1 MEWFYLSLLSL
12 FLFSLSSIAQ
22 RKLLR
27 DSVLNPVVFG
37 FIFQVSVGLFAIPM
51 FLIYKGTISV
61 SPIIWTYIIIAGI
74 LYSVSNFLL
83 YHAIKITEISRVSVI
98 GSSRSLWVLI
108 GSVFILGE
116 KITLSNFAGIF
127 LIVFSLALIFWGK
140 QEQIKIN
147 KGQKLA
153 LFATALSGLA
163 LVIDGLILRNF
174 SVAFY
179 LIISSL
185 FTGIGTLAIKPKS
198 ITKIKPF
205 IKKRVLIPLLSSSFI
220 FAMAVFLMY
229 SSFQTGG
236 KMASVIPI
244 TQSTTI
250 VTIFLSA
257 LLLKE
262 TKDLPKKIIAL
273 ILCILGISLLK

>member
-1 MEWFYLSLLSL
+1 MEWFYLSLSAL

-27 DSVLNPVVFG
+27 NSVLNPVVFG

-51 FLIYKGTISV
+51 FLIYKGTV
-61 SPIIWTYIIIAGI
+61 SASPVIWTYIIIAGI
-74 LYSVSNFLL
+74 LYSASNFLL

-116 KITLSNFAGIF
+116 KITLPNLAGIF
-127 LIVFSLALIFWGK
+127 LIVFSLALIFYNK
-140 QEQIKIN
+140 QERIKIN

-153 LFATALSGLA
+153 LFATVLSGLA
-163 LVIDGLILRNF
+163 LVVDGLILRNF

-205 IKKRVLIPLLSSSFI
+205 IKKRVFIPLIFSSFI

-236 KMASVIPI
+236 KMASVAPI
-244 TQSTTI
+244 TQSTAI

>member
-1 MEWFYLSLLSL
+1 MEWFYLSLSSL
-12 FLFSLSSIAQ
+12 FLFSLSSIVQ

-27 DSVLNPVVFG
+27 NSILNPVVFG
-37 FIFQVSVGLFAIPM
+37 FIFQVLVGLFAIPM
-51 FLIYKGTISV
+51 FLIYKGVISA
-61 SPIIWTYIIIAGI
+61 SLIIWAYIIIAGI
-74 LYSVSNFLL
+74 LYSVSNFLF
-83 YHAIKITEISRVSVI
+83 YHAVKITEISRISVI

-116 KITLSNFAGIF
+116 KITLYNFIGIV
-127 LIVFSLALIFWGK
+127 LIVFSLALIFWNK

-147 KGQKLA
+147 KGQKFA
-153 LFATALSGLA
+153 LFATVFSGIA

-185 FTGIGTLAIKPKS
+185 FVGVGTLAIKPKS
-198 ITKIKPF
+198 IFKIKPF
-205 IKKRVLIPLLSSSFI
+205 IEKRVFIPLVLCSFI
-220 FAMAVFLMY
+220 FALAVFLMY
-229 SSFQTGG
+229 SAFQIGG

-244 TQSTTI
+244 TQSSAI
-250 VTIFLSA
+250 ITIFLSA

-273 ILCILGISLLK
+273 ILCIIGISFLK